1 MFPQRRHTSRIAATD
16 LLARCTDGVIL
27 KRNMA
32 KKPNT
37 AAAGQIRLIGGQ
49 WRGRKL
55 PVPNSPSLRPTTDR
69 VRETLFN
76 WLAPMIQGARCLD
89 CFAGSGALGIEALSR
104 YAGSA
109 TLLEF
114 ERPVAQ
120 QLEKNLAVLN
130 AKDATVVNTN
140 ALNWLAKSGTP
151 FDIVFIDPPFR
162 KGILLETLT
171 LLEQQ
176 GWLADEAWIYVEA
189 EVEHGAIP
197 VPAGWRLHR
206 EKVAGQVAYRLY
218 HRDITPNAG
227 EEDSEQEQ

>member
-1 MFPQRRHTSRIAATD
+1 MIRPPDNTTIYKE
-16 LLARCTDGVIL
+16 L
-27 KRNMA
+27 MA
-32 KKPNT
+32 KHLPSRPV
-37 AAAGQIRLIGGQ
+37 GQIRLIGGQ

-55 PVPNSPSLRPTTDR
+55 PVPDSPGLRPTTDR

-76 WLAPMIQGARCLD
+76 WLAPMIRGAHCLD
-89 CFAGSGALGIEALSR
+89 CFAGSGALGLEALSR
-104 YAGSA
+104 YAAST

-120 QLEKNLAVLN
+120 QLEKNLALLN
-130 AKDATVVNTN
+130 AKDAKVVNANT
-140 ALNWLAKSGTP
+140 LNWLAKKGTP
-151 FDIVFIDPPFR
+151 FDVVFVDPPFR
-162 KGILLETLT
+162 KGILQETLT

-197 VPAGWRLHR
+197 VPASWRLHR

-218 HRDITPNAG
+218 HRDISPASG
-227 EEDSEQEQ
+227 DQDPEQEQYDVN